1 MDEIILGAL
10 NKFAVTHMS
19 SEKAIL
25 KLKRYKNDDS
35 DEEEDA
41 NKEPFFIDVKSEPK

>member
-19 SEKAIL
+19 SEKAIM